1 MKRILTP
8 FTGLANRELPIPRQH
23 LYAIIMLA
31 CFSVASITLLPPP
44 SELLSDKPIPVSAE
58 DLSVDAELSKQAADT
73 EFVAVPNQS
82 LLDDSDDV
90 AGGVDDLDAGLP
102 VSTGELQ
109 VMDYTVKDDD
119 NLSYIFSTLNLSP
132 ISLQKLVAVDIQNS
146 LVRLKPGQKISFYLD
161 DENVIQKLS
170 IPLELEKHVIFER
183 KDDDYKSH
191 IEQSDSTDENKQES
205 VNAVDADST
214 VNEHSKVNT
223 QAIDATESAVQ
234 PSNINKRDTAR
245 TGATEK
251 AEKKSEDKVTNAEK
265 KEPTRPAIRP
275 TRVLRGTIAGSFANS
290 ARSAGLSAGHIH
302 QVTRLFQGRIDFR
315 RDLKKGDT
323 FKVLFDRNA
332 IGGKAA
338 SDARVLAIMIDSKGK
353 SFSAFRSS
361 DDNQFYDASGSSLSM
376 TQSGKFMRFPIP
388 SATRISSGFNP
399 HRRNP
404 VTGRVMAHNGTDFSV
419 HVGTP
424 IQATGD
430 AVVVKATRH
439 PEMGIYVVLR
449 HSGRYSSV
457 YMHMSKSMVK
467 PGQKIKMGQVI
478 GLSGNTGRSTGPHL
492 HYEFHVNNR
501 PVNAMRVDLPMNE
514 PMQNKA
520 RKTLVAKIQEYKR
533 QLNAGS

>member
-44 SELLSDKPIPVSAE
+44 GELLSDKPMPVSAE

-73 EFVAVPNQS
+73 EFVAVPNQA
-82 LLDDSDDV
+82 LLDD
-90 AGGVDDLDAGLP
+90 ADDLNDGISDGMTDGVTA
-102 VSTGELQ
+102 STGELQ
-109 VMDYTVKDDD
+109 QMDYTVKDDD
-119 NLSYIFSTLNLSP
+119 NLSYIFNTLNLSP

-170 IPLELEKHVIFER
+170 IPLELEKRVIFER
-183 KDDDYKSH
+183 KGDEYKSR
-191 IEQSDSTDENKQES
+191 IEQSDAAANDSKQES
-205 VNAVDADST
+205 VSVADADTAADESNKADSPAITAEKAKISKKEAARIAAEEKAGKAST
-214 VNEHSKVNT
+214 QV
-223 QAIDATESAVQ
+223 
-234 PSNINKRDTAR
+234 
-245 TGATEK
+245 
-251 AEKKSEDKVTNAEK
+251 AEKKAAV
-265 KEPTRPAIRP
+265 RPAIRP
-275 TRVLRGTIAGSFANS
+275 TRVLRGSITGSFGSS

-302 QVTRLFQGRIDFR
+302 QVARLFQGQIDFR
-315 RDLKKGDT
+315 RDLKNGDT

-332 IGGKAA
+332 IAGKAG
-338 SDARVLAIMIDSKGK
+338 SDARVLAVIIGSKGK
-353 SFSAFRSS
+353 TYSAFRSS
-361 DDNQFYDASGSSLSM
+361 DDNQFYDDDGSSLSM
-376 TQSGKFMRFPIP
+376 TKSGKFMRFPIP
-388 SATRISSGFNP
+388 SSTRISSGFNP

-419 HVGTP
+419 RVGTP
-424 IQATGD
+424 VQATGD

-439 PEMGIYVVLR
+439 PDMGVYIVLR

-457 YMHMSKSMVK
+457 YMHLSKSMVK

-501 PVNAMRVDLPMNE
+501 AVNAMRVDLPMNE
-514 PMQNKA
+514 PMQNKT
-520 RKTLVAKIQEYKR
+520 RKSLVAKIKEYKR
-533 QLNAGS
+533 MLNAS

>member
-44 SELLSDKPIPVSAE
+44 GELLSDKPIPVSAE

-82 LLDDSDDV
+82 LLDDNDDINDGISDGMTDGTT
-90 AGGVDDLDAGLP
+90 A
-102 VSTGELQ
+102 STGELQ

-119 NLSYIFSTLNLSP
+119 NLSYIFNTLNLSP

-170 IPLELEKHVIFER
+170 IPLELEKRVIFER
-183 KDDDYKSH
+183 KGDDYKSR
-191 IEQSDSTDENKQES
+191 IEQSDAATADDSKQES
-205 VNAVDADST
+205 VSANDADTAADES
-214 VNEHSKVNT
+214 SKADS
-223 QAIDATESAVQ
+223 QAT
-234 PSNINKRDTAR
+234 TAEQSKISKKEAAR
-245 TGATEK
+245 IAAEEK
-251 AEKKSEDKVTNAEK
+251 ADKKAAEKAKAQAAEK
-265 KEPTRPAIRP
+265 KESARPTIRP
-275 TRVLRGTIAGSFANS
+275 TRVLRGTIAGSFGNS

-302 QVTRLFQGRIDFR
+302 QVARLFQGQIDFR
-315 RDLKKGDT
+315 RDLKNGDT

-332 IGGKAA
+332 IAGKAG
-338 SDARVLAIMIDSKGK
+338 SDARVLAVLITAKGK
-353 SFSAFRSS
+353 TYSAFRSAN
-361 DDNQFYDASGSSLSM
+361 DNQFYDDDGSSLSM
-376 TQSGKFMRFPIP
+376 TKSGKFMRFPIP
-388 SATRISSGFNP
+388 SSTKVSSGFNP
-399 HRRNP
+399 HRVNP

-424 IQATGD
+424 VQATGD

-439 PEMGIYVVLR
+439 PDMGIYVVLR

-467 PGQKIKMGQVI
+467 PGQKVKMGQVI

-520 RKTLVAKIQEYKR
+520 RSSLVAKIKEYKR
-533 QLNAGS
+533 MLNAS

>member
-44 SELLSDKPIPVSAE
+44 GELLSSKPMPVSTE
-58 DLSVDAELSKQAADT
+58 DLSADAELSKQAVDT
-73 EFVAVPNQS
+73 EFVNVPNQA
-82 LLDDSDDV
+82 LLDDGDGTGDGITDDTS
-90 AGGVDDLDAGLP
+90 AP
-102 VSTGELQ
+102 TGELQ
-109 VMDYTVKDDD
+109 LMDYTVKDDD
-119 NLSYIFSTLNLSP
+119 NLSYIFNTLNLSP

-170 IPLELEKHVIFER
+170 IPLEQDKRVIFER
-183 KDDDYKSH
+183 SGDDYKSR
-191 IEQSDSTDENKQES
+191 IEQGDAATADDNKQES
-205 VNAVDADST
+205 VSAADADSADDNSKT
-214 VNEHSKVNT
+214 NATTTTEEKSKVSKKE
-223 QAIDATESAVQ
+223 A
-234 PSNINKRDTAR
+234 AR
-245 TGATEK
+245 IAAEEK
-251 AEKKSEDKVTNAEK
+251 ADKKAAEKAKAQAAEK
-265 KEPTRPAIRP
+265 KEAARPAIRP
-275 TRVLRGTIAGSFANS
+275 TRVLRGTISGTFGNS

-332 IGGKAA
+332 VGGKAV
-338 SDARVLAIMIDSKGK
+338 SDARVLAVIIGSKGK
-353 SFSAFRSS
+353 TYSAFRSS
-361 DDNQFYDASGSSLSM
+361 DDNQFYDDEGSSLSM

-388 SATRISSGFNP
+388 SATKVSSGFNP
-399 HRRNP
+399 HRLNP
-404 VTGRVMAHNGTDFSV
+404 VTGRVMSHNGTDFSV

-424 IQATGD
+424 VQAPAD

-439 PEMGIYVVLR
+439 PDMGIYLVLR
-449 HSGRYSSV
+449 HSGRYSTV
-457 YMHMSKSMVK
+457 YMHLSKAMVK

-478 GLSGNTGRSTGPHL
+478 ALSGNTGRSTGPHL

-501 PVNAMRVDLPMNE
+501 PVDPMRVDLPMNE

-533 QLNAGS
+533 QLNAG